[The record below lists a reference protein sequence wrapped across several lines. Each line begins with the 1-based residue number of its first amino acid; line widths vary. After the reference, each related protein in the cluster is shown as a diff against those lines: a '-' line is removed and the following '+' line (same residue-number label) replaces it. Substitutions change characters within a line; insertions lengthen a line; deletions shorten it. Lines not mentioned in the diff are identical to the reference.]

1 MFWLEGSN
9 LKENNKYT
17 IQVMKKSL
25 CFYFQIHVPYQLR
38 RFRFFDIGST
48 HNYYDEFNIRTN
60 LQKTAAQSYLPM
72 NKVLLD
78 IIKEYGKKFKVAFS
92 ITGETIE
99 QLEKYAPNVLD
110 SFKELAATGSVEF
123 LCETYAHSLAFLKD
137 EVELERL
144 LSKQKATIK
153 RVFGQEP
160 SVVRLTGLIY
170 SDQIGEKI
178 AKMGYKGMVTE
189 GAKHIL
195 GWKSPNYVYA
205 NANNS
210 KLKLLLRNYH
220 LSDDIAYRFS
230 DRTWDQWPISSEK
243 YAGWL
248 NAVDKK
254 DEVVNLFM
262 DYITFGDRHPRSTGI
277 FEFMRYLPKQII
289 DEGVYEFLTPSEVV
303 KKHEAVAP
311 VHVPYP
317 ISWSEEARDLSIW
330 LGNDLQRD
338 AYDSLCELGDKV
350 RFLDDKEIT
359 QDWERLQDSDHYYY
373 MGTKWFSDGST
384 RRFKNVYS
392 SPYDAY
398 INYMNVL
405 SDLTTR
411 VNEGVNR
418 KVETLSKNKAYTEK
432 FLKIIPIGHHSDYT
446 SVQIRKIEDIV
457 KKAAKEPLAKKDV
470 TVSKPQKDVAVTEA
484 KTKKTKVAA
493 QKKTETKPVAV
504 GKKTKANASSAKK

>member
-1 MFWLEGSN
+1 
-9 LKENNKYT
+9 
-17 IQVMKKSL
+17 MKKSL
-25 CFYFQIHVPYQLR
+25 CFYFQIHVPYQLK
-38 RFRFFDIGST
+38 RFRFFDIGNT
-48 HNYYDEFNIRTN
+48 HDYYDEFNIRTN
-60 LQKTAAQSYLPM
+60 LHKTATQCYLPM

-78 IIKEYGKKFKVAFS
+78 TIKEYGKKFKVAFS
-92 ITGETIE
+92 ITGETLELFE
-99 QLEKYAPNVLD
+99 QYAPNVLD

-137 EVELERL
+137 ETELERL
-144 LSKQKATIK
+144 LSKQKAAIK
-153 RVFGQEP
+153 RIFGQEP

-178 AKMGYKGMVTE
+178 AKLGYKGMVTE

-195 GWKSPNYVYA
+195 GWKSPNFVYT
-205 NANNS
+205 NANNN
-210 KLKLLLRNYH
+210 KFKLLLRNYQ

-230 DRTWDQWPISSEK
+230 DNTWDQWPVTSEK
-243 YAGWL
+243 YAGWI
-248 NAVDKK
+248 NNVEKN

-277 FEFMRYLPKQII
+277 FEFMRYLPKQILEQ
-289 DEGVYEFLTPSEVV
+289 DKFEFLTPSEVIQ
-303 KKHEAVAP
+303 KHDAVAP
-311 VHVPYP
+311 IQVPYP

-338 AYDSLCELGDKV
+338 AYDSLCELGEKV
-350 RFLDDKEIT
+350 RFLDDKSII

-373 MGTKWFSDGST
+373 MGTKWISDGST

-411 VNEGVNR
+411 VNDGINQ
-418 KVETLSKNKAYTEK
+418 KVETLRKNKIYTEK
-432 FLKIIPIGHHSDYT
+432 FLKIIPVEQHSDYT
-446 SVQIRKIEDIV
+446 SVQITKLNDIV
-457 KKAAKEPLAKKDV
+457 KKETKETSAKKGTTSKAKMEV
-470 TVSKPQKDVAVTEA
+470 TA
-484 KTKKTKVAA
+484 KAGKENKKTK
-493 QKKTETKPVAV
+493 
-504 GKKTKANASSAKK
+504 SAKSSDSENDAKEGVKNKKVNTL